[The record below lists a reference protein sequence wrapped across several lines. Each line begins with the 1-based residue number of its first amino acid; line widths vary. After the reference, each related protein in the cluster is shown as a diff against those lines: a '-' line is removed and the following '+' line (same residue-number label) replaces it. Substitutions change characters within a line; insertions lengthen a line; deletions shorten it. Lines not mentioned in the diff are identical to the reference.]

1 MFIDV
6 IMWFVYKQGE
16 GLYFMQNSRATTLYS
31 KVIYPYPRYRTWRIH
46 LYFDFVYL
54 QIIHNSGS

>member
-31 KVIYPYPRYRTWRIH
+31 MVIYPYPHYRTWRIH
-46 LYFDFVYL
+46 L
-54 QIIHNSGS
+54 